1 MDRKCT
7 VCTHPKRGE
16 IDRELF
22 QQNAGRAIAKKYGV
36 DYQAVYYHRNNHLM
50 PVLAAHEAAEE
61 LAQAE
66 SLWNEL
72 RRLKR
77 HGWRFLERAERK
89 NDSPSIAAAMREVR
103 SCIELCAKLEGQI
116 QENTVINV
124 INLPQWQVLQQVLIT
139 TLEAFPEARLA
150 VADRLAHYMDTSSA
164 FVHVEMPRNGRDK
177 S

>member
-1 MDRKCT
+1 MA
-7 VCTHPKRGE
+7 
-16 IDRELF
+16 L
-22 QQNAGRAIAKKYGV
+22 AKKYRLNN
-36 DYQAVYYHRNNHLM
+36 QALYKHRQNHLLPLM
-50 PVLAAHEAAEE
+50 AAHEAAEE
-61 LAQAE
+61 LAHAE
-66 SLWNEL
+66 SLWDEL

-77 HGWRFLERAERK
+77 HGWRFLERSERK

-150 VADRLAHYMDTSSA
+150 VADRLAHYTGVSSA
-164 FVHVEMPRNGRDK
+164 LVHAETPRNGRDEP
-177 S
+177 

>member
-1 MDRKCT
+1 MGRKCT

-22 QQNAGRAIAKKYGV
+22 YQKSCHSIAAKYGLNH
-36 DYQAVYYHRNNHLM
+36 QAVANHRNLHLL
-50 PVLAAHEAAEE
+50 PV

-66 SLWNEL
+66 AADEMVRSESLWSEL
-72 RRLKR
+72 RRLKL

-89 NDSPSIAAAMREVR
+89 NDSPSIAAAIREVR

-139 TLEAFPEARLA
+139 ALEDFPEARLA
-150 VADRLAHYMDTSSA
+150 VADRLAHYTGASA
-164 FVHVEMPRNGRDK
+164 AIVHAEMPRNGRDNA
-177 S
+177 